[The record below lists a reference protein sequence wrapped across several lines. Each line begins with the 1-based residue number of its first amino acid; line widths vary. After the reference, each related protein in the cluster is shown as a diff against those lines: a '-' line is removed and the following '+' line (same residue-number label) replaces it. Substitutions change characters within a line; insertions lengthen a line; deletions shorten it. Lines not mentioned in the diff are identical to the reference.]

1 MYYQPSDQQPPQ
13 QLPWPHLLGLLVEHR
28 RHGEDGAALI
38 QRGREALPLL
48 VQLGGNLLDLL
59 RGIMTGLREAGSHRH
74 DAVDVDIGILGSR
87 GEGALSGASW
97 NNTHRA
103 CLGVGEYLGKGA
115 AQRVGERLVQ
125 ATLAYPFL
133 AQGKSVCNMKFQL
146 TGGTVTELFP
156 SGDQPNFCVNY

>member
-1 MYYQPSDQQPPQ
+1 MFRGERRGSLHRQRMYSHPSEQQPPQ

-59 RGIMTGLREAGSHRH
+59 RGIMTGLREAGSHGH
-74 DAVDVDIGILGSR
+74 DAVDVDIGILGNR

-103 CLGVGEYLGKGA
+103 HLGVGEYLGK
-115 AQRVGERLVQ
+115 E
-125 ATLAYPFL
+125 ATQSLREAGTGHTSIPVF
-133 AQGKSVCNMKFQL
+133 GPREVCLQHEISPDRRYSN
-146 TGGTVTELFP
+146 
-156 SGDQPNFCVNY
+156 